1 MKYVSAIIA
10 VCLGVFS
17 TSEIRGEEGLA
28 MTWRCA
34 TQTAQREIEL
44 YAWGLSCQESLRP
57 PEGQYACRVVYKKDG
72 GSEVLWQARND
83 SEYCVPKARALV
95 ARLRQAGFD
104 CAETDARSTC
114 DEAPQSPASGTDDAE
129 SARAS
134 EAVLAAKRTDASEAA
149 VAFDPAVAAPATPT
163 ARDKEEPAPELRRL
177 LEKYYEENYLDTM
190 IAAIPAGFDVQS
202 DGDVVS
208 SKSGEN
214 LHVGP
219 PDHFIKTM
227 ADGSYVLVNTLLL
240 EREAASSFV
249 NFGFQVRDQRY
260 RFLGYA
266 VAESVAASQVLDADS
281 DKIVLS
287 VTSVATGS
295 CNSTRL
301 TRTLRWRP
309 DLSGQDRTGQNEV
322 MGQVAIG
329 GCEDANQESSEP

>member
-1 MKYVSAIIA
+1 MKYVSAVIT
-10 VCLGVFS
+10 VCLCVFS
-17 TSEIRGEEGLA
+17 SSEIRGEEGLA
-28 MTWRCA
+28 MAWRCA
-34 TQTAQREIEL
+34 SQTAQREIEL

-57 PEGQYACRVVYKKDG
+57 PERQYACRLVYKKDG

-83 SEYCVPKARALV
+83 SEYCEPKARALV
-95 ARLRQAGFD
+95 ARLQQAGFE
-104 CAETDARSTC
+104 CSETDARSTC
-114 DEAPQSPASGTDDAE
+114 DETPQRPVHGDDDADP
-129 SARAS
+129 ARAT
-134 EAVLAAKRTDASEAA
+134 EAVAASEPAGASEAA
-149 VAFDPAVAAPATPT
+149 VASPATPT

-287 VTSVATGS
+287 VTSVAKGS